1 LRREGVFDPGPIRR
15 MWSEHLTGKRDQ
27 HYMLWNVLMFQAW
40 RERWL

>member
-1 LRREGVFDPGPIRR
+1 
-15 MWSEHLTGKRDQ
+15 MWSEHLTDKRDQ